1 MRHRTLTYWA
11 YPANRHILQ
20 KNNLSKGYEQMKGLF
35 GLVITLSI
43 ITPVTI
49 FFGYII
55 MDEGD
60 QFTAEHY
67 MVTGLSTIPL
77 IFALLVKFLMTGAE
91 KDKE

>member
-1 MRHRTLTYWA
+1 
-11 YPANRHILQ
+11 
-20 KNNLSKGYEQMKGLF
+20 MKGLF
-35 GLVITLSI
+35 NLVITLSI

-67 MVTGLSTIPL
+67 MVTGLSTVPL
-77 IFALLVKFLMTGAE
+77 FFALLVKFLMTGAE